1 MMRPLDVHN
10 INEIVLGDTVKAKN
24 KNNTTRRFY
33 IKNFLIQFILSSKFG
48 KVQLTAL
55 FCSKVISDRI
65 KVFRYSFLETISTFF
80 NRVLSDHF

>member
-1 MMRPLDVHN
+1 MMRPLDVHS

-24 KNNTTRRFY
+24 QNNTTKRFY

-55 FCSKVISDRI
+55 FCSKMISGRI
-65 KVFRYSFLETISTFF
+65 KMFRYSFLETIPTFF